1 MRSGCAQVKGGKK
14 TVQSLHWSVNEALV
28 LQAKHASPRRVAQKH
43 FEKRKACVNSNAGWI
58 AMWWRYDDI
67 QMI

>member
-1 MRSGCAQVKGGKK
+1 M
-14 TVQSLHWSVNEALV
+14 QSLHWSVNEALV